1 MLAMYTSK
9 HRLQAQLWF
18 SLHYLVDEGC
28 LPTYDIWKS
37 QLLLHILSMLKK
49 TTKQTL

>member
-28 LPTYDIWKS
+28 LPTYDSWKS
-37 QLLLHILSMLKK
+37 QAIATYSVHAKK
-49 TTKQTL
+49 NY